1 MRPPN
6 LGTAGSNPDTTRK
19 DINDVTIAFRICAKN
34 DPKYQKKYFV
44 KKNKCDPKILPQ
56 QCQKVGAQD
65 TFLASRNVNL
75 DQLCVPLTV
84 APLETTINYS
94 FEINY
99 VY

>member
-1 MRPPN
+1 MI
-6 LGTAGSNPDTTRK
+6 LCTKTKILS
-19 DINDVTIAFRICAKN
+19 
-34 DPKYQKKYFV
+34 QKKTSVILKY
-44 KKNKCDPKILPQ
+44 LPQ